1 MTDILIMSKKK
12 GKQSMKFKVDKKV
25 KKRSPDPSYQNVINV
40 KDANQLATVLEDLEL
55 LFDAPLDKAFDIK
68 KNNKKSP
75 FW

>member
-12 GKQSMKFKVDKKV
+12 GKNTMKFKVDKKV
-25 KKRSPDPSYQNVINV
+25 KKRSPDPSYQNVINI

-55 LFDAPLDKAFDIK
+55 LFDAPIDKAFDIK

>member
-1 MTDILIMSKKK
+1 MTEILIMSKKK
-12 GKQSMKFKVDKKV
+12 GKNTMKFKVDKKV

-55 LFDAPLDKAFDIK
+55 LFDAPIDRAFDIK
-68 KNNKKSP
+68 RNNKKSP

>member
-1 MTDILIMSKKK
+1 MTDILIMSKKQ
-12 GKQSMKFKVDKKV
+12 GKHTMKFKVDKKV

>member
-12 GKQSMKFKVDKKV
+12 GKQTMKFKVDKKV